1 MRYTVV
7 ASSLLVLLLAGCA
20 ERGLRTLSS
29 SSGSGGQ
36 VASRSCEITSLL
48 ARGRRA
54 PADAVKLERA
64 TNPDEAMRWR
74 RLRWRNELGEIP
86 PDALRRAHAQ
96 RLANLQAWAEA
107 GAGRTAGVTPQNW
120 VERGP
125 ANVGGRTRSL
135 LIDPRDSNR
144 LWAGAVSG
152 GIWTSGDGGLNWE
165 LVDDWLPNL
174 AVCCLAFDPNN
185 PDIMYAGTGEGFFN
199 GDALGGAGIYKST
212 DAGRTW
218 EQLPATADWDNVC
231 RIAVSPEDGDV
242 ILAARRYHGIFRSS
256 DGGDS
261 WSNPYWAQGSFYVA
275 FNPEDASEA
284 IGQVIDWDWDQSVW
298 YQRALY
304 STDGGLSWTPAG
316 GYLGY
321 VEGFGSRIELAYAPG
336 SPNIVYA
343 SCAAD
348 GGLIWRSLDG
358 GQTYTLR
365 TVTGS
370 SGCSWY
376 ANPLWVDPTDPDHLL
391 TGGCHVYKSTDGG
404 VTLAQVSSGYIMTE
418 QVHPDIHF
426 FAHDPGFDGVGNR
439 RLWVCTDGGVF
450 VTDNVYTASTDSGWS
465 RRDTDYRTTQFY
477 GAAGDGP
484 SGRIIGGTQD
494 NGTLR
499 VHCGSDQANMMFGG
513 DGGFCAID
521 PTDPTYCYGEYINL
535 MIHRSTNGGQ
545 SAGYIYDGIADAG
558 TDANFI
564 APFILDP
571 NDPNTMLAGGRSLWC
586 THSVKPGLGH
596 PSYPIWE
603 AIRGPGSDRLSAIAV
618 APGDS
623 DVIWVGQN
631 NGEVAKTVSGSAA
644 DPLWQAVDDNGGYDP
659 LPNRYITRILI
670 DPDDAEV
677 VYVCLGGFSPD
688 NLYRTADG
696 GETWTDITGAGATG
710 LPDAP
715 INGIARHPARA
726 FWLYV
731 GTEVGIFATTDG
743 GETWSTSN
751 DGPANAS
758 VDELVFMHNSSILLA
773 ATHGRGLFT
782 VDLQHAVLDLNEDGE
797 VDLEDFGLVQA
808 CLAGPSVAPETGCA
822 GADFD
827 EDLDVDIADVAVFA
841 RGFQGPSS

>member
-1 MRYTVV
+1 MRYAVV
-7 ASSLLVLLLAGCA
+7 MSSLLVLLLVGCA
-20 ERGLRTLSS
+20 HRSLCALTSESGFGGKEAGPSRGSMS
-29 SSGSGGQ
+29 VQ
-36 VASRSCEITSLL
+36 
-48 ARGRRA
+48 ARARCA
-54 PADAVKLERA
+54 PSDAAKLERA
-64 TNPDEAMRWR
+64 VNPDEAMRWR

-86 PDALRRAHAQ
+86 LDALRRAQAQ
-96 RLANLQAWAEA
+96 RRANLEAWAQV
-107 GAGRTAGVTPQNW
+107 GAGRGAGITPQRW
-120 VERGP
+120 IERGP

-135 LIDPRDSNR
+135 LIDPREPDR

-152 GIWTSGDGGLNWE
+152 GIWTSADGGLNWE
-165 LVDDWLPNL
+165 VVDDWLPNL
-174 AVCCLAFDPNN
+174 AVCCLALDPNN
-185 PDIMYAGTGEGFFN
+185 PDVMYAGTGEGFFN
-199 GDALGGAGIYKST
+199 SDALGGAGIYKSV
-212 DAGRTW
+212 DSGETW

-231 RIAVSPEDGDV
+231 RIAVSPEDSDV
-242 ILAARRYHGIFRSS
+242 ILAARRYHGIFRST

-275 FNPEDASEA
+275 FNPDDASHA
-284 IGQVIDWDWDQSVW
+284 IGQVIDWDWDLSQW
-298 YQRALY
+298 FHRALY
-304 STDGGLSWTPAG
+304 STDGGISWNSAG
-316 GYLGY
+316 GDLGY
-321 VEGFGSRIELAYAPG
+321 VEGFGSRIELAYVPGAP
-336 SPNIVYA
+336 SIVYA

-348 GGLIWRSLDG
+348 GGLIWRSTDG

-391 TGGCHVYKSTDGG
+391 TGGYHVYRSTDGG
-404 VTLAQVSSGYIMTE
+404 VTLTQISNGYIMTD

-426 FAHDPGFDGVGNR
+426 FAQDPGFDGATNR

-450 VTDNVYTASTDSGWS
+450 VTDNVYTASTGSGWS

-499 VHCGSDQANMMFGG
+499 VHSGSDQANMMFGG
-513 DGGFCAID
+513 DGGFCAVD
-521 PTDPTYCYGEYINL
+521 PTDPAYCYGEYVNL

-545 SAGYIYDGIADAG
+545 SASYIYEGITDAG
-558 TDANFI
+558 SDANFI

-571 NDPNTMLAGGRSLWC
+571 NDPNTMLAGGRSLWR
-586 THSVKPGLGH
+586 TNNAKPGGGQ
-596 PSYPIWE
+596 PPYPIWE
-603 AIRGPGSDRLSAIAV
+603 AIRGPGLDRLSAIAV
-618 APGDS
+618 APGNS

-631 NGEVAKTVSGSAA
+631 NGEVFKTTSGTAA
-644 DPLWQAVDDNGGYDP
+644 DPIWQVVDDNDGTDP
-659 LPNRYITRILI
+659 FPNRYITRILI

-677 VYVCLGGFSPD
+677 VYVSLGGFSPD
-688 NLYRTADG
+688 NLYRTDDG
-696 GETWTDITGAGATG
+696 GDTWTDITGVGVTG

-715 INGIARHPARA
+715 INGIARHPDRA
-726 FWLYV
+726 AWLYV

-743 GETWSTSN
+743 GSSWSTAN
-751 DGPANAS
+751 DGPANTS

-782 VDLQHAVLDLNEDGE
+782 VDLQHAVFDLNEDGA
-797 VDLEDFGLVQA
+797 VDLDDFGLLHA
-808 CLAGPSVAPETGCA
+808 CLGGPGVTPETGCA

-827 EDLDVDIADVAVFA
+827 EDSDVDLADVAAFA
-841 RGFQGPSS
+841 HGFQGPGS